1 MQQSAIELERLERG
15 FNSTRFRGAMS
26 SFCTGVTIIT
36 TRGPDEPYGMTASSF
51 TSVSLDPPLIL
62 VCVIRGTLGSETIS
76 RNGAFAVNILSST
89 QEPLS
94 RYFAARDR
102 PRGEH
107 AFREVAHRDGVTGS
121 PILDRVA
128 GHLECQVVQSYEVG
142 DHIVF
147 IGEVLDL
154 DFDGDVKPLLFH
166 HGRYRLL
173 HEDG

>member
-1 MQQSAIELERLERG
+1 MQESAVEVERREPG

-26 SFCTGVTIIT
+26 AFCTGVTVIT
-36 TRGPDEPYGMTASSF
+36 TRGPDEPYGMTVNSF
-51 TSVSLDPPLIL
+51 TAVSLDPPLIL
-62 VCVIRGTLGSETIS
+62 VCVIRGTLGSDTIS
-76 RNGAFAVNILSST
+76 RNGAFAVNILSFT

-94 RYFAARDR
+94 RYFASRDR

-107 AFREVAHRDGVTGS
+107 AFREVAHRDGITGS
-121 PILDRVA
+121 PILDGVA
-128 GHLECQVVQSYEVG
+128 GHVECKVVQSYEVG
-142 DHIVF
+142 DHVVF

-154 DFDGDVKPLLFH
+154 DFDADVTPLVFH